1 MHKVLLIFLIC
12 SALAFVESRPERN
25 MDWWNKGNAVI
36 FKSQSFEDA
45 VGKDKDIVVQFCA
58 QFSADCHNIVPEY
71 EKLVDLYATKNKDVI
86 IGKLDGW
93 TFNAIPQEYG
103 IRNFPE
109 IVLFRKGSKEIA
121 SKFEGEAP
129 DRTAVKMSEWIDK
142 VLSQPPGAEK
152 TEQDIP
158 QADTPKDIPQADTPQ
173 DIPQAD
179 APKDIPQADAP
190 KAAENVAEAPAVEKQ
205 QNQEPAKA
213 AETQQQQTQ
222 TIQGGS
228 EEDKKE
234 LKLVLNTTLL
244 QDQFTDVNNRLDT
257 FAQNINNQNAATAK
271 SIDELKALITTQ
283 RQEIVG
289 LQNTLK
295 TFEAQKTELNNLLS
309 YVKDHS
315 SKIDSLSQTLAK
327 NKNDVVSSI
336 QEITQKSVDGVKS
349 GFEKVHDKLSESKN
363 VEPKESG
370 MGGIT
375 MLLLGAAIGGAV
387 GFVIAGL
394 TGKKTKKGYLL
405 D

>member
-1 MHKVLLIFLIC
+1 MNKVLLIFLIC
-12 SALAFVESRPERN
+12 SALAFVESRPDRN

-45 VGKDKDIVVQFCA
+45 VGKDNDIVVQFCA

-71 EKLVDLYATKNKDVI
+71 EKLVELYANKRKDVI

-109 IVLFRKGSKEIA
+109 IVMFRKGSKEIA

-129 DRTAVKMSEWIDK
+129 DRTAEKMSEWIEK
-142 VLSQPPGAEK
+142 VLSQPPGAAK
-152 TEQDIP
+152 AEQDIPQADTPADIP
-158 QADTPKDIPQADTPQ
+158 QADTPKDIPQADSPVGTNNS
-173 DIPQAD
+173 
-179 APKDIPQADAP
+179 
-190 KAAENVAEAPAVEKQ
+190 AENVAEVPPVQ
-205 QNQEPAKA
+205 QNQEPAKP
-213 AETQQQQTQ
+213 AETQQQQQTQ

-257 FAQNINNQNAATAK
+257 FAQNVNNQNGITTK
-271 SIDELKALITTQ
+271 NIEELKNLIQAQ

-295 TFEAQKTELNNLLS
+295 TFESQKTELNNLLS
-309 YVKDHS
+309 HIKDHS
-315 SKIDSLSQTLAK
+315 SKIDLLSQNIAN
-327 NKNDVVSSI
+327 NKNDVVSTI
-336 QEITQKSVDGVKS
+336 QEITQKSVEGVKS
-349 GFEKVHDKLSESKN
+349 GIDKVHSKLSEPKHE
-363 VEPKESG
+363 EPKESG
-370 MGGIT
+370 MGGLT